1 VWGLVGNG
9 LKKGRQIARNTDCL
23 SRLVI
28 HRTCGVPL
36 CQAGGGGRV
45 VSESYRIL

>member
-1 VWGLVGNG
+1 MGISRERPQ
-9 LKKGRQIARNTDCL
+9 KKGQIAGNTDCL

-45 VSESYRIL
+45 VLESYRIL